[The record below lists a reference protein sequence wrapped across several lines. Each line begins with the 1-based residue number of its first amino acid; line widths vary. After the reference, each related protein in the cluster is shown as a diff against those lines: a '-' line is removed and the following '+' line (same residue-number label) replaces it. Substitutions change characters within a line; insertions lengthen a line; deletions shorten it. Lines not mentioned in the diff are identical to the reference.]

1 MSTMREEFEAWM
13 VKSHSSCSLEM
24 EDGGRRYRFSFAD
37 MNWDAWQ
44 AAYAAGQRD
53 GGKWRLAI
61 DGELVALEIG
71 VAEPSSDARERMKK
85 LIESYVSLGAYEERE
100 RCLRALE
107 AEMPTQSMHL
117 IEHQV
122 YANALRDGMRAI
134 RARDKEQG

>member
-1 MSTMREEFEAWM
+1 MSTMREESWPEPDVVVTGQGYHEHAYS
-13 VKSHSSCSLEM
+13 VRLVRQIAE
-24 EDGGRRYRFSFAD
+24 
-37 MNWDAWQ
+37 

-53 GGKWRLAI
+53 GGDWRLAI
-61 DGELVALEIG
+61 DGELVGLEIG
-71 VAEPSSDARERMKK
+71 VAEPSSDARERLKK
-85 LIESYVSLGAYEERE
+85 LIESYVSLGTYEERE

-117 IEHQV
+117 IEHRV